1 MILVNTL
8 PRLLRNFLPELL
20 KKDIQILYNLKLSLV
35 NVSHILSNTINIIS
49 HSIEVEW
56 AMKKTIVILVH
67 VFVLWALCAATI
79 GICMAFNT
87 VENAIMAHAIFAP
100 IIAVTVSLI
109 YFSKFNYT
117 TALKTA
123 TVLLL
128 S

>member
-1 MILVNTL
+1 
-8 PRLLRNFLPELL
+8 
-20 KKDIQILYNLKLSLV
+20 
-35 NVSHILSNTINIIS
+35 
-49 HSIEVEW
+49 
-56 AMKKTIVILVH
+56 MKKTIVILVH

-117 TALKTA
+117 TALQTA
-123 TVLLL
+123 TVFVAFIIIVDFFVVALLINKP
-128 S
+128 